1 LSVEVNVEVTSTVT
15 VAVTLGVGIFR
26 QLQAAEISQL
36 GKDLRHFT
44 LTAHTYCHFTKT
56 ALKY

>member
-36 GKDLRHFT
+36 GKDLSAGGRES
-44 LTAHTYCHFTKT
+44 AEPSGY
-56 ALKY
+56 A